1 MSDVATKWDWDEGT
15 QTLILNR
22 IQDVEPIIERNKR
35 LQTERQNGDWGR
47 HIATIPNVIIEKW
60 LNEEWNRGNT
70 KLLPFTPEF
79 EAIVDRKLQDPDW
92 KFLRTDSPQVQGF
105 LGFGS

>member
-22 IQDVEPIIERNKR
+22 IQDVEPIIEQNKK
-35 LQTERQNGDWGR
+35 LQSQRQNSDWGR
-47 HIATIPNVIIEKW
+47 HVATIPNVIIEKW

-70 KLLPFTPEF
+70 KMLPFTPEF
-79 EAIVDRKLQDPDW
+79 DELVERKLQDPDW
-92 KFLRTDSPQVQGF
+92 KYLRTDSPQVQGF